1 MSPGNHGEAD
11 DPLTYRII
19 GCAIRVHRELGPG
32 LLESV
37 YEEGMKVELG
47 RDGLAFRSH
56 PRIAIPYE
64 GKILDREFRPDFV
77 VNDEVIVEL
86 KSVATFLP
94 VHQAQMLTYM
104 KLSRIERGLLINFNV
119 AVLVRG
125 IKRLILTE
133 APRGASVS

>member
-1 MSPGNHGEAD
+1 MSPRKHGEAD

-32 LLESV
+32 LLESA
-37 YEEGMKVELG
+37 YEECMKVELE
-47 RDGLAFRSH
+47 RDGLSFRCH
-56 PRIAIPYE
+56 PRIAIPYQ
-64 GKILDREFRPDFV
+64 GRVLDREFRPDFV
-77 VNDEVIVEL
+77 INDEVVIEL
-86 KSVATFLP
+86 KSVVNFLP

-119 AVLVRG
+119 AVLVKG

-133 APRGASVS
+133 APRGASVL

>member
-1 MSPGNHGEAD
+1 MTPGNYAAKD

-37 YEEGMKVELG
+37 YEECIKLELA
-47 RDGLAFRSH
+47 REGLSFRSH
-56 PRIAIPYE
+56 PRIAVHYE
-64 GKILDREFRPDFV
+64 GRILNREFRPDFV
-77 VNDEVIVEL
+77 IENEVVAEL
-86 KSVATFLP
+86 KSVANFLP

-119 AVLVRG
+119 AVLVKG

-133 APRGASVS
+133 APRGASVL